1 MSDIEVRDLVRTG
14 EGLISRRIFFDPDIY
29 RAELENVFAK
39 CWLYLAHESQI
50 PHPGDYTTNY
60 MGEDPVLIWRGMDGE
75 VRAFLNSCRHRG
87 MRVCRTDAG
96 NARQFACPFHGWTY
110 GADGSLK
117 TVPSLEEGYFGDLDK
132 ENWGLHRVPRLA
144 TYGGFV
150 FGTWDEDAESLDDYL
165 GNARWYLDVLIE
177 RSLGGIEVIPGQ
189 QRYSVDGNWKIAA
202 ENFVGDGYHI
212 AQSHGSVFA
221 LPVRMLNPANPFSG
235 FKDKLTY
242 YDIAMDNGHG
252 FTQFTLSGER
262 VEVDRMLAA
271 EMGPEVVEYV
281 EECHA
286 RLRRLSEAQ
295 AKIHAL
301 TFGTLF
307 PNFSINNFSALRPI
321 GLFLWTPKGPGRLE
335 IWQWGAMDR
344 DAPKVVK
351 DMVRLDFIRAQAPA
365 GIFAPD
371 DTENF
376 EQVTQSTAGVIG
388 RRLDFNY
395 RMTLD
400 RKPVEGFDD
409 VPGYISTYSSEEN
422 QRRFYKR
429 YADLMDG
436 GRATR
441 QAYEGPRLA
450 ARS

>member
-29 RAELENVFAK
+29 RAELENVFAR

-117 TVPSLEEGYFGDLDK
+117 TVPSLEDGYFGDLDR

-144 TYGGFV
+144 AYGGFV

-202 ENFVGDGYHI
+202 ENFVGDSYHL
-212 AQSHGSVFA
+212 AQSHGSAYA
-221 LPVRMLNPANPFSG
+221 LDIRQLNPANPLLYRG
-235 FKDKLTY
+235 GKLTY

-286 RLRRLSEAQ
+286 RLLRLSEAQ
-295 AKIHAL
+295 ARVHAL
-301 TFGTLF
+301 PFGNLF
-307 PNFSINNFSALRPI
+307 PNFSINDFSALRPV
-321 GLFLWTPKGPGRLE
+321 GLYLWVPKGPGRLE
-335 IWQWGAMDR
+335 VWQWAATDR
-344 DAPKVVK
+344 DAPQAVK
-351 DMVRLDFIRAQAPA
+351 DIARIDFTRFQSTS
-365 GIFAPD
+365 GIVGPD

-376 EQVTQSTAGVIG
+376 EQVTQSTAGVVG
-388 RRLDFNY
+388 QRLDFNY
-395 RMTLD
+395 QMTLK

-409 VPGYISTYSSEEN
+409 VPGHISTYVSEEN
-422 QRRFYKR
+422 QRLFYER
-429 YADLMDG
+429 WADLMDG
-436 GRATR
+436 GRGAR
-441 QAYEGPRLA
+441 LVHDEPRLA
-450 ARS
+450 ALG